1 MKLTLRIDYGQGA
14 QEVETDLLALVRWER
29 FRKDKVSSLANG
41 VGIEDLC
48 FLAHDVLVR
57 RGVQVPAK
65 LDEFIGQLVDLE
77 AVEAADPT
85 PTNRARTGG

>member
-57 RGVQVPAK
+57 RGVPVPAK
-65 LDEFIGQLVDLE
+65 LDDFIAQLVDLE
-77 AVEAADPT
+77 AIEAADPT
-85 PTNRARTGG
+85 PTSRARTAG

>member
-1 MKLTLRIDYGQGA
+1 VKLTLRLDYGQGA
-14 QEVETDLLALVRWER
+14 QEVDTDLLALVRWER
-29 FRKDKVSSLANG
+29 FRKAKVSSLADG

-57 RGVQVPAK
+57 RGAQVPAK
-65 LDEFIGQLVDLE
+65 LDDFVAQLLDLE

-85 PTNRARTGG
+85 PTNRARTGA